1 MEGYC
6 KRISQHVWGVLIVY
20 GPHWVCPSSWQY
32 VLSRSTL
39 LRLQGALQGNCPKQ
53 TLNFIHFPGLS
64 HSGSGSW
71 VQSLG
76 TDSVGRALCARPRSE
91 QLRWPGAWWAQCP
104 RWIAPVNHCPVPD
117 TQFPGCAPCLLWGA
131 DLRLLLS
138 WQIST
143 VQDPRKTWLA
153 TGSLLTVR
161 WRTPVSGAE
170 TVPCLLALVV
180 ARLPLCL

>member
-1 MEGYC
+1 MGSVGSVQAQIVPCSSLYLFSRSIGPVQCLVNVYYRVLICYTCHFQSGCLFFVYCGFLCLQVSSVTNFHPDTRGQRWPLIQTRLFSCIVGMEGYC
-6 KRISQHVWGVLIVY
+6 KRISQHVWGVLTVY

-91 QLRWPGAWWAQCP
+91 QLR
-104 RWIAPVNHCPVPD
+104 
-117 TQFPGCAPCLLWGA
+117 
-131 DLRLLLS
+131 
-138 WQIST
+138 
-143 VQDPRKTWLA
+143 
-153 TGSLLTVR
+153 
-161 WRTPVSGAE
+161 
-170 TVPCLLALVV
+170 
-180 ARLPLCL
+180 